1 MQSLARH
8 KKDTR
13 LSPSLQVSIIS
24 GLFFIL
30 SVDRGSIPQL
40 LRLLQK
46 EHSFSASHLGLLGG
60 ANYIGRAIGSP
71 ACTVVSILRPRSEIK
86 IIAACV
92 MLWTLGMM
100 ITGLLFSLVSC
111 PLFAHICNDM
121 HIAEISHCNTRE
133 WVTLCYSSSHASSPG
148 QVCLGS
154 FSVVPLS
161 GGRTDIYGGRCRRDC
176 HAYTWVA
183 PPLPLP
189 LLSNAI
195 VLRCSAL
202 TSCCH
207 QACHRCGLC
216 AGSEVSH
223 LPQNENKETPPS
235 WIKLYGICIFLDW
248 ISQFSAFAHL
258 HSFTQVCISS
268 QRHRY

>member
-1 MQSLARH
+1 MQRNLQSWILCQSEIQHTGQQLPGILHPQEQQRPLVSGDVAAVAARRLWRGAARLRSAPLPSLLASSVESNGFDLRNAPHVHPPHPTGDDLESGGVQSLARH

-148 QVCLGS
+148 Q
-154 FSVVPLS
+154 
-161 GGRTDIYGGRCRRDC
+161 
-176 HAYTWVA
+176 
-183 PPLPLP
+183 
-189 LLSNAI
+189 
-195 VLRCSAL
+195 
-202 TSCCH
+202 
-207 QACHRCGLC
+207 
-216 AGSEVSH
+216 
-223 LPQNENKETPPS
+223 
-235 WIKLYGICIFLDW
+235 
-248 ISQFSAFAHL
+248 
-258 HSFTQVCISS
+258 
-268 QRHRY
+268 